1 MHISSHLHSHK
12 PCAFQHNKT
21 ANTKFALVLILI
33 YSTSTLHFNGS
44 FLPQKLQRLVQ
55 YVYVKYKMHFTQ

>member
-1 MHISSHLHSHK
+1 MHGETIKL
-12 PCAFQHNKT
+12 

-44 FLPQKLQRLVQ
+44 ILPQKLQRLVQ
-55 YVYVKYKMHFTQ
+55 YVYVKYKMHFIQ